1 MSKTFSI
8 VKYEEIKGR
17 IRELEDLLVKE
28 RTLKSELENI
38 LFANFE
44 VYSIVE
50 AEEKLERDKDRLD
63 KSKRSLTNK

>member
-28 RTLKSELENI
+28 RTLKIRIGEHTIRQL
-38 LFANFE
+38 
-44 VYSIVE
+44 
-50 AEEKLERDKDRLD
+50 
-63 KSKRSLTNK
+63 